1 MKENQLIEEILGLE
15 TYWKVIKIEVDKS
28 NKLLDIFLEYQ
39 GKTYLSQEDN
49 TSYPIYDFT
58 EYRRIRHL
66 DFLKYQC
73 YLNFRTP
80 RMKLPNGN
88 VRAIPLGFADKNV
101 SFSFE
106 FETKIIELLLLSKN
120 KTQTAHHAKTT
131 FDIVHQIMKRAVDRG
146 LTKRELEDVKV
157 INLDEKSF
165 RDGQNYF
172 TVLTDTQGKRV
183 LDIIEGRSIESTEEL
198 LHNTFTYKKLGGIET
213 VAMDMWKPFMTGVEN
228 TLPNAEISHDKFH
241 ISKYLNKGVDEV
253 RKQEVKKIDE
263 LKNTKYLFLTNTN
276 HWTEKHQL
284 KFEQINTIN
293 LETSKAWRLK
303 ENFKA
308 IYQGWTR
315 EEIQHVFSEWYINVI
330 ESEIKPMIKVADT
343 LLRHLKGIIH
353 ASISQITNSMAEN
366 INSKIQVVKSVARGF
381 KNINGYRN
389 SILFFNGDL
398 NLFPL

>member
-1 MKENQLIEEILGLE
+1 
-15 TYWKVIKIEVDKS
+15 
-28 NKLLDIFLEYQ
+28 
-39 GKTYLSQEDN
+39 
-49 TSYPIYDFT
+49 
-58 EYRRIRHL
+58 
-66 DFLKYQC
+66 
-73 YLNFRTP
+73 
-80 RMKLPNGN
+80 
-88 VRAIPLGFADKNV
+88 
-101 SFSFE
+101 
-106 FETKIIELLLLSKN
+106 
-120 KTQTAHHAKTT
+120 
-131 FDIVHQIMKRAVDRG
+131 
-146 LTKRELEDVKV
+146 
-157 INLDEKSF
+157 
-165 RDGQNYF
+165 
-172 TVLTDTQGKRV
+172 
-183 LDIIEGRSIESTEEL
+183 
-198 LHNTFTYKKLGGIET
+198 
-213 VAMDMWKPFMTGVEN
+213 MDMWKPFMTGVEN